1 MHSNYPS
8 ALASIPTLICKRG
21 CEEVQRIYNSYSRAL
36 NSYGSEVTSYSMVVK
51 GYRNAV
57 T

>member
-1 MHSNYPS
+1 MGGGGGG
-8 ALASIPTLICKRG
+8 RG
-21 CEEVQRIYNSYSRAL
+21 GVRRCSRAL

>member
-1 MHSNYPS
+1 MRGWSGGRRRR
-8 ALASIPTLICKRG
+8 KRG

-36 NSYGSEVTSYSMVVK
+36 NSYGIEVTSYSMVVK